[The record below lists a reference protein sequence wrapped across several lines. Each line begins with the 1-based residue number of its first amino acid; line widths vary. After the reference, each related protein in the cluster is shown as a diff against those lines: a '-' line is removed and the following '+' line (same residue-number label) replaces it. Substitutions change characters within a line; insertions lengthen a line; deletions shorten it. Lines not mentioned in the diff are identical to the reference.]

1 MWLLERIERH
11 DEPPS
16 KATVGA
22 SVMAVAGVML
32 LLLAL
37 VLPPAFAPWLQLTGI
52 ASAMIGGVTLAAHPG
67 RYQRLLEEAARR
79 GLPGLHLATARWVTN
94 GDGCVESWRDLA
106 LTKLRW
112 SQYCDHYPMTID
124 DHERLAASLHR
135 CAQRRHP
142 GSLRL
147 SPTQSAYL
155 QSVRAW
161 LSASSETPKPAP

>member
-1 MWLLERIERH
+1 MWLLESIERH

-22 SVMAVAGVML
+22 CVVAVAGAML
-32 LLLAL
+32 SLLGL
-37 VLPPAFAPWLQLTGI
+37 VLPVAFAPWVQLTGI
-52 ASAMIGGVTLAAHPG
+52 ASAMVAGVTLAVLPG
-67 RYQRLLEEAARR
+67 PYQRLLEEAARR
-79 GLPGLHLATARWVTN
+79 GLPGVHLATARWVTN
-94 GDGCVESWRDLA
+94 GDGCMDSWRDLA

-112 SQYCDHYPMTID
+112 SQYCDRDPMTIG

-147 SPTQSAYL
+147 SPAQSAYL
-155 QSVRAW
+155 QNTRAR
-161 LSASSETPKPAP
+161 LSPLVSRG